1 MDIEKELRML
11 QALRDSSPL
20 TVNEIDAAA
29 EQIMSDYG
37 GVMIR
42 TCEVVKPLEFRLSS
56 RGSTGNGYSNVKSTR
71 DLAPGKP
78 HVPSKIVCLMQGIP
92 GLLVGL
98 AFVSYAFGSSEASD
112 EAQFSLMDLMFPY
125 LGIVLTIVFC
135 CVSYLYK
142 RKAEKYEEAKQEYWH
157 QRDLLVAQQSML

>member
-1 MDIEKELRML
+1 MDIEEELRML
-11 QALRDSSPL
+11 QTFRDNSPF
-20 TVNEIDAAA
+20 TVNEIDEAA
-29 EQIMSDYG
+29 EKIMSDFEADHDP
-37 GVMIR
+37 
-42 TCEVVKPLEFRLSS
+42 EVRSRKAIKIQVELARLD
-56 RGSTGNGYSNVKSTR
+56 RQWVLKRKKHTGFG
-71 DLAPGKP
+71 PGKP
-78 HVPSKIVCLMQGIP
+78 YVPSKTVCLMLGIP

-98 AFVSYAFGSSEASD
+98 AWVSYAFGSSESSD
-112 EAQFSLMDLMFPY
+112 EAQFSLMDSMFPY